1 VRKKRKDNGMVLDSS
16 YCSCKLY
23 FNLYDIFI
31 REENMRIEVGI
42 PTKDRYENLAM
53 ILWSL
58 AEQTYKNFVVT
69 IIDDSEDRKDIRNLP
84 YILPILERLDNEGH
98 SWQVLFGEKRGPH
111 WSFQRS
117 LDASRCPYVFMID
130 DDCVLDKECLG
141 HLVGAW
147 REAEKIESGPVGV
160 VGPIVMRPGAQRE
173 FNSLPEGYKWFKKYN
188 GFIDEYG
195 TCNGEHHWRYHP
207 NDELQECSHLQC
219 QLVSMEAVK
228 KIGGF
233 DLNYNASGF
242 RTETDF
248 CYRIFKAGYK
258 LYVQPKALVWH
269 FQSSSGGIRKL
280 NVTKELYDQ
289 AEEYYL
295 SKFRFKRGKNKDR
308 VIRLSGGLGDH
319 LSATPLLRALKK
331 KGKVI
336 VSAIYPFLFV
346 GNANVDELIFI
357 SDEKD
362 YKNVDQRDMYSW
374 ASRTGFTGKL
384 SEAWCR
390 TYGEEYDG
398 DKLDYTI
405 FPSEREWVISNVT
418 GQTYN
423 PFIVIGP
430 YGAIPQVQFAEIG
443 KTTDG
448 GKVTVIRDWFKDRW
462 EKLVKE
468 IQKRGLH
475 VIQVGGSGEGRIEGC
490 NGYHIGID
498 YRLTMA
504 ILERS
509 AGFVCVDSFLQHAG
523 HALGIKGVILYGPS
537 DPVIGG
543 HDTNINLK
551 VDKCDRDLICMKQ
564 SFPISHWTFKSKDC
578 DSKICMKSITVKM
591 VLDSLKEIIGN

>member
-1 VRKKRKDNGMVLDSS
+1 VRKGRKDNGMVLDNC
-16 YCSCKLY
+16 YCSCKLS

-31 REENMRIEVGI
+31 REENMRIEIAI

-53 ILWSL
+53 ALWSV
-58 AEQTYKNFVVT
+58 AEQTYKDFVVT
-69 IIDDSEDRKDIRNLP
+69 IIDDSEDTKDIRELP
-84 YILPILERLDNEGH
+84 YILPILRRLDEEGH
-98 SWQVLFGEKRGPH
+98 SWRVQFGSKSGAPNA
-111 WSFQRS
+111 FQKA
-117 LDASRCPYVFMID
+117 LGISRCPYFWLFD
-130 DDCVLDKECLG
+130 DDCTLDSKCLEY
-141 HLVGAW
+141 LVEGWKSAPGKIGAI
-147 REAEKIESGPVGV
+147 A
-160 VGPIVMRPGAQRE
+160 PIVMVPGAQRE
-173 FNSLPEGYKWFKKYN
+173 FNSLPVGYKWFKKYN
-188 GFIDEYG
+188 GFLDEYG
-195 TCNGEHHWRYHP
+195 VCYGDHQWRFHP
-207 NDELQECSHLQC
+207 DNELQEVDHAQC
-219 QLVSMEAVK
+219 YLFSLEASTSVND
-228 KIGGF
+228 F
-233 DLNYNASGF
+233 DQNYSPVAF
-242 RTETDF
+242 RMETDHTYSMF
-248 CYRIFKAGYK
+248 QNGYK
-258 LYVQPKALVWH
+258 IFVQPKALLWH
-269 FQSSSGGIRKL
+269 FHSPSGGMRKI
-280 NVTKELYDQ
+280 VSPKVLYD
-289 AEEYYL
+289 EDHEYYL
-295 SKFRFKRGKNKDR
+295 SKFGFKRGRNKDR

-331 KGKVI
+331 KGKVT

-384 SEAWCR
+384 SEAWCG

-405 FPSEREWVISNVT
+405 FPSEREWVTSNVT
-418 GQTYN
+418 GQAYN

-448 GKVTVIRDWFKDRW
+448 GKVTVIRDWFKDKW

-468 IQKRGLH
+468 IQKLGLH
-475 VIQVGGSGEGRIEGC
+475 VIQVGGSGEERIEGC

-509 AGFVCVDSFLQHAG
+509 VGFVCVDSFLQHAG
-523 HALGIKGVILYGPS
+523 HALGIKGVVLYGPS